1 MAKKCLV
8 TTIDSLA
15 VTVLPS
21 MVVADVRERL
31 INIKAS
37 KNEYFFTIGNSFSLM
52 FVANL
57 SHKVF

>member
-31 INIKAS
+31 INIKTS